1 MQMAEIIWQYQCVMA
16 EDFPHGASKIV
27 RHVEMLNGRSQHEAV
42 WWDDHVLINPHII
55 RRR

>member
-1 MQMAEIIWQYQCVMA
+1 MAEIIWQYQCVMA